1 MDSPIAPILE
11 VLPAEPVDTLENVTE
26 GMPEKPVV
34 VEVAP
39 APSFEAIAPV
49 VETPAEPSIPP
60 PAVELV
66 RAPAVVQVPAQKDQ
80 VVQKVDGIL
89 VDKKMMK
96 LWEAQT
102 PAIQQKMK
110 EEGEALEAVL
120 ATAISTGHYQPHK
133 ALKGVRKWLGIIPNV
148 ERSYQTQ
155 EASIKETELA
165 KLAEERAH
173 AGQDPM

>member
-1 MDSPIAPILE
+1 MEFPIVPIPEVAP
-11 VLPAEPVDTLENVTE
+11 AKPVDTLENVVE
-26 GMPEKPVV
+26 GTPEKPAGVELAPAPASEAVMPAVETPPEPVV
-34 VEVAP
+34 PSPAVEVA
-39 APSFEAIAPV
+39 
-49 VETPAEPSIPP
+49 
-60 PAVELV
+60 
-66 RAPAVVQVPAQKDQ
+66 RAPAVVRIPAMKDQ
-80 VVQKVDGIL
+80 VVEKIDGIL

-110 EEGEALEAVL
+110 EEGETLEAEL
-120 ATAISTGHYQPHK
+120 AKDISTGHYRPHK

-165 KLAEERAH
+165 KFVEERAH
-173 AGQDPM
+173 AGRDTM